1 MQEKSGGQPSLIS
14 PTTKYPLALL
24 GLGIICLDVFTKALA
39 LSLPTAGIWMV
50 NGIGLKLTMN
60 SGMAFGLGRG
70 WLPLALQLIA
80 TMAVLAWLW
89 HLIKT
94 PSGLLL
100 RLPATIIASGAIANV
115 IDRLVDGRI
124 TDFVV
129 LGSWPAFNAADTAVT
144 IGVILALTHSWP
156 RR

>member
-1 MQEKSGGQPSLIS
+1 MQEKSGGHPSLIS
-14 PTTKYPLALL
+14 PPTKYPLALL
-24 GLGIICLDVFTKALA
+24 GLGIICLDLFTKALV
-39 LSLPTAGIWMV
+39 LSLPAVGIWVV

-60 SGMAFGLGRG
+60 SGLAFGLGRG
-70 WLPLALQLIA
+70 WLPLALQLTA
-80 TMAVLAWLW
+80 TIAVLVWLW

-115 IDRLVDGRI
+115 IDRLIDKRI
-124 TDFVV
+124 IDFVV
-129 LGSWPAFNAADTAVT
+129 LGSWPAFNVADSAIT
-144 IGVILALTHSWP
+144 IGIILALTHSWP